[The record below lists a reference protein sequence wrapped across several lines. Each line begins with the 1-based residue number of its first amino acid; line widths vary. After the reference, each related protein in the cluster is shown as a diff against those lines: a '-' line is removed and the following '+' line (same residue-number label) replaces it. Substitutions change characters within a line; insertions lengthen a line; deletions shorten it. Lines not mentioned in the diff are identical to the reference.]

1 MATVNENLLSAP
13 CSMVRV
19 QLLLI
24 PRSSISSTN
33 LPSVWVYDLYY
44 LNWALILVHSAPDMS
59 TVSASIIRT
68 VHHQPFACQKGV
80 PIITTGSLK
89 SRKNGNPGMP
99 IFTGCVYFHDTGV
112 IKFCFLRR
120 TNFSTEP
127 VSSTFSSNTPSG
139 KFSGRTST

>member
-33 LPSVWVYDLYY
+33 LPSIWVYDLYY
-44 LNWALILVHSAPDMS
+44 LNWALILIHSAPDMS
-59 TVSASIIRT
+59 TVSASIRQYRT
-68 VHHQPFACQKGV
+68 HRPSSAVCVLKGI
-80 PIITTGSLK
+80 PIITTGSPK

-99 IFTGCVYFHDTGV
+99 IFTGCVYFHDTG
-112 IKFCFLRR
+112 FHL
-120 TNFSTEP
+120 
-127 VSSTFSSNTPSG
+127 PSQLKNCTG
-139 KFSGRTST
+139 PNVTGYE

>member
-59 TVSASIIRT
+59 TVSAYIRQYRT
-68 VHHQPFACQKGV
+68 HRPSSAICVLKGV

-89 SRKNGNPGMP
+89 SCKNGNHGMP
-99 IFTGCVYFHDTGV
+99 IFTGCVYFHDRPV
-112 IKFCFLRR
+112 RPWPYRFLREINGV
-120 TNFSTEP
+120 TWILTYACNLIG
-127 VSSTFSSNTPSG
+127 SS
-139 KFSGRTST
+139 KF